1 MTIRRLTSDDI
12 RPGERLAWDVFG
24 ENGALLVRKGF
35 TPSSEAQADSI
46 VQRGY
51 VDDASPCVA
60 SVKARAASVEP
71 PSVLR
76 LLNHAVAELEP
87 LLHRI
92 AAGGGGVQAE
102 LEQVALLVE
111 EAVEINPEVAAACIL
126 HNQRAAPYAVRH
138 CIDTAVVAQILARAV
153 KRPAE
158 ETQSMSLAALTM
170 NVGMLRLQDDRCVL
184 STEEKA
190 LVRNHPAQGVALLRQ
205 AGVSDPLWLD
215 CVLSH
220 HENENGSGYPR
231 ELVGDAIAFPAKLI
245 ALADRYC
252 ARVSDRPFRKPMLPN
267 AALRDILLDARHAL
281 DAQLGAVLIRELGI
295 YPVGT
300 FVRLLNGEVGVVS
313 RRGLNSTTPY
323 VQSFIGPRGAPLDVF
338 LQRDT
343 RGELSGIRDVL
354 SAEQVD
360 GSIRMDQ
367 VWGRAALP

>member
-1 MTIRRLTSDDI
+1 MTIRRLTSGDI
-12 RPGERLAWDVFG
+12 RVGELLAWDVFG

-35 TPSSEAQADSI
+35 LPSSEVQANNL
-46 VQRGY
+46 VERGFI
-51 VDDASPCVA
+51 DDPASGDGRAHGA
-60 SVKARAASVEP
+60 SAEP

-92 AAGGGGVQAE
+92 AAGGGSVQAE
-102 LEQVALLVE
+102 LEQVALLVAQ
-111 EAVEINPEVAAACIL
+111 AVDINPEVAAACIL
-126 HNQRAAPYAVRH
+126 HNQRAAAYAVRH
-138 CIDTAVVAQILARAV
+138 CVDTAVVAQILARAV
-153 KRPAE
+153 KRPAA
-158 ETQSMSLAALTM
+158 ETLSMSLAALTM
-170 NVGMLRLQDDRCVL
+170 NVGMLRLQEERRGLND
-184 STEEKA
+184 EEKA
-190 LVRNHPAQGVALLRQ
+190 LVRSHPERGVALLRQ
-205 AGVSDPLWLD
+205 AGVSDPVWLA

-220 HENENGSGYPR
+220 HENEDGSGYPQA
-231 ELVGDAIAFPAKLI
+231 LVGDAIAVPAKLI

-252 ARVSDRPFRKPMLPN
+252 ARVSDRPYRKPMLPN

-281 DAQLGAVLIRELGI
+281 DGQLCAVLIRELGI

-343 RGELSGIRDVL
+343 RGDLSGIRDVL
-354 SAEQVD
+354 SADQVD
-360 GSIRMDQ
+360 RAIRMDQ
-367 VWGRAALP
+367 VWGRTALP

>member
-1 MTIRRLTSDDI
+1 MTKRRLTRSDV
-12 RPGERLAWDVFG
+12 RVGETLAWDVFG

-35 TPSSEAQADSI
+35 LPSSDVQVDSLAA
-46 VQRGY
+46 RGFI
-51 VDDASPCVA
+51 DDQVL
-60 SVKARAASVEP
+60 AAGMAAAEP

-76 LLNHAVAELEP
+76 LLNHAVAELGP

-92 AAGGGGVQAE
+92 AAGGGSVQAE
-102 LEQVALLVE
+102 LEQVALLVAQ
-111 EAVEINPEVAAACIL
+111 AVAINPEIAAACIL
-126 HNQRAAPYAVRH
+126 HNQRVAAYAVRH

-153 KRPAE
+153 KRPEAE
-158 ETQSMSLAALTM
+158 TLSMTLAALTM
-170 NVGMLRLQDDRCVL
+170 NVAMLRLQDAHAGL
-184 STEEKA
+184 SGEEMA
-190 LVRNHPAQGVALLRQ
+190 LVRAHPERGAALLRQ
-205 AGVSDPLWLD
+205 AGVTDPIWLD

-220 HENENGSGYPR
+220 HENEDGSGYPR
-231 ELVGDAIAFPAKLI
+231 ALVGDAIALPAKLI

-281 DAQLGAVLIRELGI
+281 DAQLGAVLIRELGV

-313 RRGLNSTTPY
+313 RKGLNSTTPY

-338 LQRDT
+338 LLRDT
-343 RGELSGIRDVL
+343 RSDLSAIRDVL
-354 SAEQVD
+354 GAGQVETR
-360 GSIRMDQ
+360 IRMEQ

>member
-1 MTIRRLTSDDI
+1 MTIRRLTRSDLHA
-12 RPGERLAWDVFG
+12 GEALAWDVFG
-24 ENGALLVRKGF
+24 ENGALLVRKGYVPVSQ
-35 TPSSEAQADSI
+35 TQVDSLAE
-46 VQRGY
+46 RGF
-51 VDDASPCVA
+51 VDGAALHGTDA
-60 SVKARAASVEP
+60 AAPP

-102 LEQVALLVE
+102 LEQVALLVAQ
-111 EAVEINPEVAAACIL
+111 AVELSPEVAAACIL
-126 HNQRAAPYAVRH
+126 HNQRAASYAVRH

-153 KRPAE
+153 KRPAAE
-158 ETQSMSLAALTM
+158 MLSMTLAALTM
-170 NVGMLRLQDDRCVL
+170 NVALLRLQDERGTL
-184 STEEKA
+184 SDEEKA
-190 LVRNHPAQGVALLRQ
+190 LVRSHPERGVALLRQ
-205 AGVSDPLWLD
+205 AGIGDPLWLD

-220 HENENGSGYPR
+220 HENENGSGYPCA
-231 ELVGDAIAFPAKLI
+231 LVGDAIAVPAKLL
-245 ALADRYC
+245 ALADRFC

-323 VQSFIGPRGAPLDVF
+323 VQTFIGPRGAPLDVF

-343 RGELSGIRDVL
+343 RADLSAIRDVL
-354 SAEQVD
+354 SADQVD
-360 GSIRMDQ
+360 TTIRMDQ